1 MTVDVQ
7 TWMLDVRGRAS
18 DGQCIAFAS
27 TVDTPSSADTGDSA
41 SPRELLPSSILFLV
55 RVLSGWNS
63 FRICSQLCVQHSL
76 ENDDLLI
83 IAWQTSVSPSNLL

>member
-7 TWMLDVRGRAS
+7 TWMLVRAS
-18 DGQCIAFAS
+18 DAPDGQCIACAS
-27 TVDTPSSADTGDSA
+27 TVDTLSSADTGDSV
-41 SPRELLPSSILFLV
+41 SPRELPPSSILFLV